1 MHAYQMTKE
10 KNKSA
15 AMLLF
20 FNHTLCTVEIA
31 SIEEWPTFEHILGVC
46 QPNDAKHLNHV
57 QLLLTHTNTR
67 GL

>member
-1 MHAYQMTKE
+1 MPRCMAISTNAMHAYQMTKE

-31 SIEEWPTFEHILGVC
+31 SIEE
-46 QPNDAKHLNHV
+46 
-57 QLLLTHTNTR
+57 
-67 GL
+67 